1 MTAGLAATT
10 IAGLAL
16 LVQPAQAAPPPDPS
30 SLGTDFWIGFNST
43 VLSEPTITVTVT
55 GDPGTTG
62 TVEIPGM
69 GFERKYTIGADSVAL
84 ITLPTDSQ
92 MTTPAGGGAAQS
104 KAVHVTADR
113 LVTVYGMNRKSTSTD
128 GYLGLP
134 VTAVGT
140 RYRIADYGSLGGG
153 FLSIVPVESGTT
165 TAHIEPPAA
174 LNIAPFDVTIAQG
187 DVYQYEAGA
196 GISLT
201 GAVVTT
207 DKPVSVYGSNRCANV
222 PSNMYACDHLVEQ
235 LQPTASWG
243 NIFVTYPLAT
253 RTKGDT
259 FRVVA
264 DVDGTTVAIAAND
277 ATETIS
283 LAAGE
288 YYEWIGAAPQ
298 AVTGDKPIQVMQYS
312 NGSQFDGIMSDPFM
326 AIVPSVEQ
334 GFTSSSIAP
343 PSSGFENYV
352 NITARTADTA
362 GVLFDGTPVDANL
375 RQVIPGSDYSAA
387 VITLGSADAVH
398 SLKSSG
404 PVMML
409 VYGWADY
416 DSYGYPG
423 GFRVAKIATATALKL
438 DPSSVVGP
446 VGSDLCTTAMLTDG
460 SGTGIAGPQ
469 IDVVSDGVA
478 QSSSSVVTDAS
489 GAAPICLT
497 SGDEGGSAI
506 TASAAGLT
514 VNGAF
519 EWQPP
524 GAIIVPPV
532 PGGNQPG
539 VTSPGQTSPSSD
551 GTASAVGNDK
561 DRLASTGSDAQ
572 PALMFGGVALL
583 ALLAGVR
590 RRAGKDQTA
599 RPVLSAPGV
608 APVETGATP
617 PFKRG
622 GDRRE

>member
-1 MTAGLAATT
+1 M
-10 IAGLAL
+10 
-16 LVQPAQAAPPPDPS
+16 
-30 SLGTDFWIGFNST
+30 
-43 VLSEPTITVTVT
+43 TVT
-55 GDPGTTG
+55 GDPGTAG

-69 GFERKYTIGADSVAL
+69 GFEQEYTIGADSVAL
-84 ITLPTDSQ
+84 VTLPTDSQ
-92 MTTPAGGGAAQS
+92 MTTPAGAGGAQS

-153 FLSIVPVESGTT
+153 FLLIVPVESGTT

-207 DKPVSVYGSNRCANV
+207 DKPASVYGGNRCANV
-222 PSNMYACDHLVEQ
+222 PSYVYACDHLVEQ

-243 NIFVTYPLAT
+243 NTFVTYPLAT

-264 DVDGTTVAIAAND
+264 DVDGTTVSIAANG
-277 ATETIS
+277 AMETVS

-288 YYEWIGAAPQ
+288 YHEWIGAAPQ
-298 AVTGDKPIQVMQYS
+298 TVTGDKPIQVMQYS
-312 NGSQFDGIMSDPFM
+312 NGSQFDGVVSDPFM

-334 GFTSSSIAP
+334 GFTSSTIAP

-352 NITARTADTA
+352 NLTARTLDTA
-362 GVLFDGTPVDANL
+362 GVLFDGAPVEASL
-375 RQVIPGSDYSAA
+375 WQVIPGSNYSAA
-387 VITLGSADAVH
+387 VIALGSADAVH
-398 SLKSSG
+398 TLTSSG
-404 PVMML
+404 PVMTL

-438 DPSSVVGP
+438 DPSPVVGP
-446 VGSDLCTTAMLTDG
+446 VGSELCTVATLTDG
-460 SGTGIAGPQ
+460 SGTGIAGAR

-478 QSSSSVVTDAS
+478 QGSSSVVTDAS
-489 GAAPICLT
+489 GTAQICLT
-497 SGDEGGSAI
+497 DDEGDS
-506 TASAAGLT
+506 SVAGLT
-514 VNGAF
+514 VNGTF
-519 EWQPP
+519 QWQPP
-524 GAIIVPPV
+524 GAIIVPPT

-539 VTSPGQTSPSSD
+539 VTSPDQTAPSGD
-551 GTASAVGNDK
+551 GMAIAVENDT

-572 PALMFGGVALL
+572 PALIFGGVAVL
-583 ALLAGVR
+583 ALLAGSVALVLGR
-590 RRAGKDQTA
+590 TRRAQ
-599 RPVLSAPGV
+599 S
-608 APVETGATP
+608 
-617 PFKRG
+617 
-622 GDRRE
+622 